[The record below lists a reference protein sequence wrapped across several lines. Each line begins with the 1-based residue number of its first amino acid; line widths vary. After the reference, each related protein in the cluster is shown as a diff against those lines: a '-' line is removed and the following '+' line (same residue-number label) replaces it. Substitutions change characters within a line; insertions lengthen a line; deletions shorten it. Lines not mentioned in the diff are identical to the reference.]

1 MPASSEAL
9 KAARAECA
17 EYFQE
22 SCTSGLYPLGD
33 FWQRAVLLAQKK
45 HPDVPATATLVRVT
59 NLLDHIKDK
68 KEDYDKYNG
77 LLRGIAE
84 PSEGWPLGSDDFPS
98 SDTSESR
105 ASCRA
110 FISQVLHVANAEQ
123 DRLNAH
129 IERANSGASG
139 PPPKKGGPADGA
151 LHIKGSRERDEE
163 RIATARAWQQK
174 HVPPHTPWPA
184 QVMPARAMLLL
195 FEEWR
200 TNTTAPEIKQLAEY
214 IKAGRAQTQPAGRPP
229 CRLQDVISVLL
240 AMATMYAGPCPAGC
254 KVDPKVDVT
263 MIEWDD
269 DGGGQPA
276 RLKRPAALSFPV
288 VAEAIATLTV
298 ALSPLNEAQKIEHSD
313 KIWNS
318 VINEVAT
325 LGGRTLSHALNNA
338 MKSRS
343 VENALQEAAARTRD
357 RSPNTGPGKAGKK
370 RKGPDDSPGR
380 ERDRDRDPKKEA
392 RKDRPVCPDWEEDGA
407 CSAHAQGK
415 CKDRRHPEAWR
426 GVGRAAATRK

>member
-1 MPASSEAL
+1 MPPSADAL

-22 SCTSGLYPLGD
+22 SCTSGLFPLGD
-33 FWQRAVLLAQKK
+33 FWQRAMLLALKK
-45 HPDVPATATLVRVT
+45 HPDAAATATLVRVS
-59 NLLDHIKDK
+59 NLLDQIKDK

-77 LLRGIAE
+77 LLRGVAE
-84 PSEGWPLGSDDFPS
+84 PDDGWPLESDEFPA
-98 SDTSESR
+98 SDTSDSR
-105 ASCRA
+105 ATCRA
-110 FISQVLHVANAEQ
+110 FIAHVLSVANAEQ

-129 IERANSGASG
+129 MARAKTDIIG
-139 PPPKKGGPADGA
+139 PPAKKGGPVDGA
-151 LHIKGSRERDEE
+151 FTIKGSRERDEE

-195 FEEWR
+195 LEEWR

-240 AMATMYAGPCPAGC
+240 AMATMYAGPCPEGC

-263 MIEWDD
+263 MIEWDE
-269 DGGGQPA
+269 DGGGTPA
-276 RLKRPAALSFPV
+276 HVKRPAALSFPV

-298 ALSPLNEAQKIEHSD
+298 ALSPLSEAQKVEHSD

-318 VINEVAT
+318 VINEVST
-325 LGGRTLSHALNNA
+325 LAGRTLSHALHNA
-338 MKSRS
+338 MKSRA
-343 VENALQEAAARTRD
+343 VENALQEAGARGRD
-357 RSPNTGPGKAGKK
+357 RTPTTGSPGKAPKK
-370 RKGPDDSPGR
+370 RGGEPAERSP
-380 ERDRDRDPKKEA
+380 RDRDPKKAAKQERA
-392 RKDRPVCPDWEEDGA
+392 VCPDWEEDGS

-415 CKDRRHPEAWR
+415 CKERRHPDSWR
-426 GVGRAAATRK
+426 GIGKAAAARK